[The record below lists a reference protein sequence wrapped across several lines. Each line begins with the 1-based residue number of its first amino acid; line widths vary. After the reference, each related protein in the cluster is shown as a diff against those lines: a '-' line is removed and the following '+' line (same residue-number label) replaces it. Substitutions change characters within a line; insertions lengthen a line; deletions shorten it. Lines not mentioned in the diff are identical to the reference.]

1 MNLGVGLQG
10 AMPALKTSSKLKEG
24 VYGMPDKMVYGLGK
38 IHDKVTASHPLE
50 ESEGNYAAMRDATQ
64 MTVLR
69 NTQGL
74 HAPLRLTMERR
85 AAQQVGRLPF
95 LPSSNLQLEVLRG
108 DDVTLDFCDILN
120 TPDVKESL
128 FMPHA
133 VVERS
138 LGLL

>member
-1 MNLGVGLQG
+1 MNLGLGFQE
-10 AMPALKTSSKLKEG
+10 AKPDFQTSSKLKEG
-24 VYGMPDKMVYGLGK
+24 AYGMPDKMVYGLGK
-38 IHDKVTASHPLE
+38 VHDKVTASHPLE
-50 ESEGNYAAMRDATQ
+50 ESERNYAAMQDATQ

-108 DDVTLDFCDILN
+108 DDVTLDFNDVLN
-120 TPDVKESL
+120 TPDFKESL
-128 FMPHA
+128 YMPHA
-133 VVERS
+133 VIERN